1 LTIASYQIW
10 FHGLAIV
17 DSVVGPRP
25 RRSHD
30 ACGFFPL
37 MEETV
42 PRRVRC
48 SDGLS
53 MKLSRSSTY
62 AIQAALEL
70 AQSET
75 DVPVA
80 CSQLAANCAMPSR
93 FLLQILHRLVAHGIL
108 TSTRGTLGG
117 YELRR
122 SPERISLLDLV
133 EATDG
138 PLVDDKPT
146 ANLIVP
152 AAEKQVRLALNR
164 ATRAARTE
172 LARTTLADLLGD

>member
-1 LTIASYQIW
+1 MATRQIC
-10 FHGLAIV
+10 FDGSAIV
-17 DSVVGPRP
+17 DSVVDPRP
-25 RRSHD
+25 RRSHE
-30 ACGFFPL
+30 ACGFFHIW
-37 MEETV
+37 E
-42 PRRVRC
+42 RRD
-48 SDGLS
+48 DGLT

-70 AQSET
+70 AQGET

-122 SPERISLLDLV
+122 SPERISLLDLIQ
-133 EATDG
+133 AADG

-146 ANLIVP
+146 ANLSAP
-152 AAEKQVRLALNR
+152 AAEKQVRVALNR
-164 ATRAARTE
+164 ATRAARAE